1 MANILDEVTGVVNE
15 KGRDI
20 HVIDHQIPVQIGF
33 GSTLYEIALW
43 VTMAQ

>member
-1 MANILDEVTGVVNE
+1 MANMLDEVTGVVNE

-20 HVIDHQIPVQIGF
+20 HVINHQISVQIGF
-33 GSTLYEIALW
+33 GSTLFEIALW